1 MTFCGEEAM
10 SQIMLI
16 NVVEPEETRIAIVE
30 DNQLEEFYL
39 ERTAQDRIV
48 GNIYKGVVTNILP
61 SLEAAFVNF
70 GYKKHGF
77 LHVSD
82 VCNGAERKG
91 GGSKGGGAGQ
101 REISRLLQEG
111 QHVLVQVTKEGMGDK
126 GPALSMYLS
135 LPGRCLV
142 LMPGLNRRGVSRKI
156 AQESERQRLRNLIRE
171 LEVPPGVGVIARTA
185 SEGKSKEDLERDL
198 DYLIKLWTVVNARA
212 QKSEAPSLI
221 YQESD
226 QVIRAIRDVFSDEIS
241 KIIVDSPEVFNRVKE
256 FLKAV
261 MPRHVRKVQLY
272 EDSQPLFHK
281 YAVEEEIEKMYS
293 RTVALKSGG
302 SIVLEQT
309 EALVAIDVNSGHF
322 KGKAD
327 AEETAFRINMEAA
340 PEIARQVR
348 LRDLG
353 GLLIIDFI
361 DMQDEKHRAEVE
373 EALWKALKKDRA
385 RFRMLRM
392 SPFCIVEI
400 TRQRRRVS
408 FGQTAYV
415 ECSACKGKGW
425 VKSAETVGLE
435 IMRKLRT
442 YLSRPDIHSVE
453 VRASAAVTNYVNN
466 AMRSRLEQLEES
478 SGKKIVVV
486 ADPSVGEEQHD
497 FRFFKEDGALVKV

>member
-1 MTFCGEEAM
+1 M

-16 NVVEPEETRIAIVE
+16 NVVEPEETRIAILE

-39 ERTAQDRIV
+39 ERATQERIV
-48 GNIYKGVVTNILP
+48 GNIYKGVVTNIQP
-61 SLEAAFVNF
+61 SLEAAFVDF
-70 GYKKHGF
+70 GRRKHGF
-77 LHVSD
+77 LHASD
-82 VCNGAERKG
+82 VRNDAAQQDSGKRNGSG
-91 GGSKGGGAGQ
+91 TTQGD
-101 REISRLLQEG
+101 ISQLLQEG
-111 QHVLVQVTKEGMGDK
+111 QHILVQVTKEGIGDK
-126 GPALSMYLS
+126 GPALTTYLS

-142 LMPGLNRRGVSRKI
+142 LMPGLSRRGVSRRI
-156 AQESERQRLRNLIRE
+156 VQEPERQRLRNLIKD
-171 LEVPPGVGVIARTA
+171 LKIPSGIGIIARTA
-185 SEGKSKEDLERDL
+185 SEDSSHKDLERDL
-198 DYLIKLWTVVNARA
+198 DYLVKLWTVVEARA
-212 QKSEAPSLI
+212 RKSDAPALI

-226 QVIRAIRDVFSDEIS
+226 QVIRAIRDVFTDEIS
-241 KIIVDSPEVFNRVKE
+241 KIVVDSPEVFERARE
-256 FLKAV
+256 FLNLV
-261 MPRHVRKVQLY
+261 MPGHVRKVRLHKDHQA
-272 EDSQPLFHK
+272 LFHK
-281 YAVEEEIEKMYS
+281 YGVEAEIEKMGS
-293 RTVALKSGG
+293 RTAALKSGG

-327 AEETAFRINMEAA
+327 AEETAYRINMDAA

-361 DMQDEKHRAEVE
+361 DMQDGKHRAEVE
-373 EALWKALKKDRA
+373 DTLWKALKKDRA

-415 ECSACKGKGW
+415 DCPSCGGKGR

-442 YLSRPDIHSVE
+442 HLAQPDIQSVE
-453 VRASAAVTNYVNN
+453 VHASPSVANYVNN
-466 AMRSRLEQLEES
+466 AMRSRLEQLQGA
-478 SGKKIVVV
+478 SGGKRIAVV
-486 ADPSVGEEQHD
+486 ADIAVGQEQHD
-497 FRFFKEDGALVKV
+497 IRFLKENGSRMSV